1 MQYQQTRVQ
10 SAEFLRLAVGHMGR
24 QEAALD
30 PASYTLWYEHV
41 AGLNPPLSQ
50 ILEHRLQV
58 QHPLT
63 DADVAHLYATHV
75 ASREAQAVARI
86 HERLKVLLTETTE
99 VISQSGSH
107 ATRFGKSL
115 ENQTERLRRPDAA
128 GAIHSVL
135 SELLVETQKMSQV
148 NLTLARQL
156 DTRAKEVRSLT
167 ERLQRAEA
175 AALNDPLT
183 GLLNRRGFERA
194 FADMSPQMVGQE
206 GTSLLLLDVD
216 RFKDINDAYGH
227 AVGDQ
232 VLRGVA
238 NVLLARIK
246 GADIAARVG
255 GDEFAILLP
264 DTALKG
270 AIALAEKIRSALQN
284 ARLRKIGS
292 DESIGQVSISVGVA
306 HTAAAITL
314 DELTHNADSALYSA
328 KREGRNRVASQRPA
342 TIVSQETIGE

>member
-50 ILEHRLQV
+50 ILEQRLKT
-58 QHPLT
+58 QHSLT
-63 DADVAHLYATHV
+63 DADVAHLYATHI

-86 HERLKVLLTETTE
+86 HERLKVLMTETSE
-99 VISQSGSH
+99 VISQSGTH
-107 ATRFGKSL
+107 ATQFGKSL
-115 ENQTERLRRPDAA
+115 EDQTERLRRPGAA
-128 GAIHSVL
+128 DAIHSVL
-135 SELLVETQKMSQV
+135 SELMVETHKMSQV
-148 NLTLARQL
+148 SLTMARQL
-156 DTRAKEVRSLT
+156 DTRAKEVRTLT
-167 ERLQRAEA
+167 ERLERAEA
-175 AALNDPLT
+175 AASNDPLT
-183 GLLNRRGFERA
+183 GLLNRRGLEQA
-194 FADMSPQMVGQE
+194 YTDIVPQTVGQE

-216 RFKDINDAYGH
+216 RFKEINDAYGH

-238 NVLLARIK
+238 EVLRARIK
-246 GADIAARVG
+246 GADIAARMG
-255 GDEFAILLP
+255 GDEFAVLLP
-264 DTALKG
+264 ETALKG
-270 AIALAEKIRSALQN
+270 ALALAEKIRATLQN

-306 HTAAAITL
+306 HSTEAISL
-314 DELTHNADSALYSA
+314 DALTQQADGALYSA
-328 KREGRNRVASQRPA
+328 KREGRNRVEAARA
-342 TIVSQETIGE
+342 VGK